1 MADESFDSIHWSMAM
16 NGSSHDEGELTDD
29 SETWIESSSEEEE
42 SSYDEDDPRW
52 VSRTIV
58 DIRPA
63 RTIENQR
70 ITIGDLQRVLDIL
83 RGEEL
88 EVRFAAKLGIN
99 VTIVTSTD
107 THHFLSTFQRRLP
120 FQQVEE
126 TSGGA
131 APLSTGEIKVFLS
144 DMRKDV
150 PQIFCWLLGCFG
162 HRLLSLDIAHLQ
174 HLHRLWRG
182 QSLMATMATARR
194 RAAPS
199 ALRASLLGTR
209 STSNTSD
216 HRLSWP

>member
-1 MADESFDSIHWSMAM
+1 MADESFDSIYWSMAM

-29 SETWIESSSEEEE
+29 SETWLESSSEEEE

-99 VTIVTSTD
+99 VTIVTSTHA
-107 THHFLSTFQRRLP
+107 HHFSTLTTFLTGGRDIWGCSPFVNRRDQGFSLRYAQRC
-120 FQQVEE
+120 F
-126 TSGGA
+126 
-131 APLSTGEIKVFLS
+131 S
-144 DMRKDV
+144 DTYFDD
-150 PQIFCWLLGCFG
+150 CLGV
-162 HRLLSLDIAHLQ
+162 LYTD
-174 HLHRLWRG
+174 
-182 QSLMATMATARR
+182 
-194 RAAPS
+194 
-199 ALRASLLGTR
+199 
-209 STSNTSD
+209 D
-216 HRLSWP
+216 

>member
-29 SETWIESSSEEEE
+29 SETWIDSSSTDEESS

-58 DIRPA
+58 NIRPA

-107 THHFLSTFQRRLP
+107 KHQRRLP

-150 PQIFCWLLGCFG
+150 FQIHILMIAWVFCTPTIKPWYYAFATFAQALKRTVFDGDDGEGEEKNCPICLESFATGDQV
-162 HRLLSLDIAHLQ
+162 HIQHIRSL
-174 HLHRLWRG
+174 
-182 QSLMATMATARR
+182 
-194 RAAPS
+194 P
-199 ALRASLLGTR
+199 
-209 STSNTSD
+209 
-216 HRLSWP
+216 

>member
-1 MADESFDSIHWSMAM
+1 MADESFDSIRWSMAL

-29 SETWIESSSEEEE
+29 SETWIESSSEDEESS

-107 THHFLSTFQRRLP
+107 TFFIHFST
-120 FQQVEE
+120 
-126 TSGGA
+126 
-131 APLSTGEIKVFLS
+131 
-144 DMRKDV
+144 
-150 PQIFCWLLGCFG
+150 
-162 HRLLSLDIAHLQ
+162 
-174 HLHRLWRG
+174 
-182 QSLMATMATARR
+182 
-194 RAAPS
+194 
-199 ALRASLLGTR
+199 
-209 STSNTSD
+209 
-216 HRLSWP
+216 